1 MIPVEY
7 FWFALILMLGIIGA
21 VRGLAKELGVTTLAS
36 LSLFVLKF
44 AWEKLLP
51 TEIKLAEDLPL
62 GLTIEMWHAIVF
74 SAAIVFVAVISY
86 TGVVLQFPF
95 KNFGRMG
102 TGLFGF
108 LGGLLNGYMVIGTV
122 WDVVAHANYFSP
134 KISAVA
140 TESLT
145 AAHQTIV
152 QFLPVTLINQYILL
166 ALGMILLLAI
176 VLK

>member
-21 VRGLAKELGVTTLAS
+21 VRGLAKELGVTTILA

-44 AWEKLLP
+44 VWKQFLP
-51 TEIKLAEDLPL
+51 TITTLAADAPL
-62 GLTIEMWHAIVF
+62 GLSELMLKAVVF
-74 SAAIVFVAVISY
+74 SIAIIFVAVISY
-86 TGVVLQFPF
+86 TGFVLQFPF

-122 WDVVAHANYFSP
+122 WDVIAHAGYFSP
-134 KISAVA
+134 KASVVSSEALSSV
-140 TESLT
+140 
-145 AAHQTIV
+145 HQTIV
-152 QFLPVTLINQYILL
+152 GLLPVTFINQYILL
-166 ALGMILLLAI
+166 AIGMVLLLAI

>member
-21 VRGLAKELGVTTLAS
+21 VRGLAKELGVTTIVA

-44 AWEKLLP
+44 AWKQFLP
-51 TEIKLAEDLPL
+51 TVTALAEDAPL
-62 GLTIEMWHAIVF
+62 GLSEPMLRAIVF
-74 SAAIVFVAVISY
+74 SGAVIFVAVISY
-86 TGVVLQFPF
+86 TGIVLQFPF
-95 KNFGRMG
+95 KNFGRVG

-108 LGGLLNGYMVIGTV
+108 LGGLVNGYMVVGTV

-134 KISAVA
+134 RASIVS
-140 TESLT
+140 TETLT
-145 AAHQTIV
+145 SVHQSIV
-152 QFLPVTLINQYILL
+152 GLLPVTFINQYLLL
-166 ALGMILLLAI
+166 AIGMILLLAI

>member
-21 VRGLAKELGVTTLAS
+21 VRGLAKELGVTTIVA

-44 AWEKLLP
+44 AWSQFQP
-51 TEIKLAEDLPL
+51 SITALATDAPL
-62 GLTIEMWHAIVF
+62 GLTELMLKAVVF
-74 SAAIVFVAVISY
+74 SVVVIFVAVISY
-86 TGVVLQFPF
+86 TGIVLQFPF
-95 KNFGRMG
+95 KNFGKMG

-134 KISAVA
+134 KASLVS
-140 TESLT
+140 TETLSSV
-145 AAHQTIV
+145 HQSIV
-152 QFLPVTLINQYILL
+152 GLLPVTFVNQYILL
-166 ALGMILLLAI
+166 AIGMVLLLAI

>member
-21 VRGLAKELGVTTLAS
+21 VRGLAKELGVTTIVA

-44 AWEKLLP
+44 AWRQFQP
-51 TEIKLAEDLPL
+51 TITTLAADAPL
-62 GLTIEMWHAIVF
+62 GLSEPMLKAAVF
-74 SAAIVFVAVISY
+74 SIAIIFVAVISY
-86 TGVVLQFPF
+86 TGFVLQFPF

-108 LGGLLNGYMVIGTV
+108 LGGLLNGYMVIGTI
-122 WDVVAHANYFSP
+122 WDVVAHANYFVP
-134 KISAVA
+134 KASVVNTA
-140 TESLT
+140 TLT
-145 AAHQTIV
+145 SVHQTIV
-152 QFLPVTLINQYILL
+152 ELLPVTFINQYILL
-166 ALGMILLLAI
+166 AIGMVLLLAI